1 MNPGRSIF
9 PGMGSGNEQNE
20 SYQQGHITVV
30 ERWVEENNAD
40 VAFYF
45 RSGGLQVTKTDTV
58 TVGRPQF
65 VNVLLVDPQTFLP
78 TGEIRTIDPAG
89 VPLSELLNDSE
100 RGIVISQNLADAQ
113 GIAVG
118 DVVRISN
125 TTENFTVRGIV
136 STDLEASITN
146 PLAAFFGFAYVHQS
160 QAQTLQLPTMPNTIS
175 ITVPPGTDIVEAER
189 ELRELVRGY
198 YSTLPEVLERNA
210 MIGDVLG
217 RFIVVM
223 GLGALLIGGVG
234 IINTMLVMVGR
245 RTEEI
250 AALKTFGLKGRQVG
264 ALFLAEAFLLGVL
277 GSIVGCIMGV
287 ILSIGVNQYGAAFLQ
302 QQLTWR
308 IYPEA
313 LLYGVGLGV
322 VVTLVFGILPILTA
336 NRIRP
341 AIILRPN
348 ETHLPGVGVFH
359 SLLALLLVVVVIG
372 GIAGNIL
379 GNVVIGIIAV
389 AVTLLILGVLV
400 CLLWLVIWLVSH
412 MPSFGSVDLRLALR
426 NLTAR
431 RIRTATTLLA
441 LSAGM
446 FALSSITFIGVGTRE
461 ILQFQMSQNLGGNV
475 LVFPAIGVFSQTL
488 AQGMLNAQ
496 LAGVDGVENNM
507 TLSMRDAELIA
518 VNGAP
523 PVEEELPFPVPERAN
538 RAFEVSVLEKDSS
551 NPEAAMS
558 SVVRGRDFTL
568 EDNGQPVIIVSET
581 WAQTQG
587 VDLGSTLTFMQPDGG
602 KDFTV
607 IGIASDGGVG
617 FGALFVPPGS
627 GVGRVDVQF
636 NVLQVAPEHLNAV
649 LLKLS
654 ENPLV
659 FSLDI
664 TFIDG
669 LLKRLI
675 DQFSAIPTVV
685 GLLSL
690 LAAAVAMANTVSL
703 QTLERRRQIGVLK
716 AVGLKGRRVLL
727 IMLLENTLVGLLGGV
742 IGIGVSALMVALM
755 TSLGTG
761 IAIPIPREATPV
773 AVALIVAAV
782 LIAWASTFLSAR
794 VAIRERVANVLRYE

>member
-1 MNPGRSIF
+1 
-9 PGMGSGNEQNE
+9 
-20 SYQQGHITVV
+20 
-30 ERWVEENNAD
+30 
-40 VAFYF
+40 
-45 RSGGLQVTKTDTV
+45 
-58 TVGRPQF
+58 
-65 VNVLLVDPQTFLP
+65 
-78 TGEIRTIDPAG
+78 
-89 VPLSELLNDSE
+89 
-100 RGIVISQNLADAQ
+100 
-113 GIAVG
+113 
-118 DVVRISN
+118 
-125 TTENFTVRGIV
+125 
-136 STDLEASITN
+136 
-146 PLAAFFGFAYVHQS
+146 
-160 QAQTLQLPTMPNTIS
+160 
-175 ITVPPGTDIVEAER
+175 
-189 ELRELVRGY
+189 
-198 YSTLPEVLERNA
+198 
-210 MIGDVLG
+210 
-217 RFIVVM
+217 
-223 GLGALLIGGVG
+223 
-234 IINTMLVMVGR
+234 
-245 RTEEI
+245 
-250 AALKTFGLKGRQVG
+250 
-264 ALFLAEAFLLGVL
+264 
-277 GSIVGCIMGV
+277 
-287 ILSIGVNQYGAAFLQ
+287 
-302 QQLTWR
+302 
-308 IYPEA
+308 
-313 LLYGVGLGV
+313 
-322 VVTLVFGILPILTA
+322 
-336 NRIRP
+336 
-341 AIILRPN
+341 
-348 ETHLPGVGVFH
+348 
-359 SLLALLLVVVVIG
+359 
-372 GIAGNIL
+372 
-379 GNVVIGIIAV
+379 
-389 AVTLLILGVLV
+389 
-400 CLLWLVIWLVSH
+400 

-496 LAGVDGVENNM
+496 LAGVEGVENNM
-507 TLSMRDAELIA
+507 TLSMRDAELFA

-523 PVEEELPFPVPERAN
+523 PVEEELPFPVSERAN
-538 RAFEVSVLEKDSS
+538 RAFEVSVLEKDST
-551 NPEAAMS
+551 NPEAAIS

-581 WAQTQG
+581 WAQTQS
-587 VDLGSTLTFMQPDGG
+587 VDLGSTLTFMVPDGG